1 MKPIKRLLV
10 ANRGEIAVRL
20 LRAGAEA
27 GMETVALHAEDDAR
41 SLHVRKADR
50 AVALAGKGAR
60 AYLDV
65 DAIISIALDTGSDA
79 LHPGYGFLSEN
90 PELARRCETAGIAFV
105 GPDAAMLELFGDKI
119 RARALAQEHDV
130 PLLEGTG
137 GRTTLDQA
145 RAFLADLAGAP
156 MMIKAVAGGG
166 GRGMRPVHTADE
178 LDPAFG
184 RCASEAEAAFGN
196 GALYVERYLGQ
207 ARHIEVQIIGD
218 GRGGVTH
225 LHERECTL
233 QRRHQKLIELAP
245 SPSLTPGLRQRIID
259 AALRMARAANYRSLG
274 TFEFLLDADG
284 ETFAFMEANPR
295 LQVEHTVT
303 EAVTGID
310 LVRTQLAIAAGASLA
325 DLSLEGEPRPT
336 RGFAVQVRINTEQ
349 MRADGSTLP
358 KGGTLTAF
366 DPPTGPGLRTDTYGY
381 AGYTTSPNFDSL
393 LAKVIAHAPD
403 GDHADAMRR
412 AARALAEFR
421 IEGIPTNTALMQAL
435 LSHPEVLAN
444 RIHTR
449 FVEEHAADLVASAE
463 TMPRLWFEIE
473 SPAASTRRG
482 AGAQVDRSDPLAV
495 LSYGKAATD
504 MVDSVSADAP
514 SGTTPVNAPMQ
525 GTVLTLSVA
534 EGDAVAA
541 GNELLILDAMKME
554 HLVTAPV
561 SGIVRAIAVASGE
574 TIVEGTPLLFIE
586 EADVDAALTDAAA
599 EFDLELIRPD
609 LAEVLERHD
618 IGMDHRRPE
627 SVARRRKTGQRTTRE
642 NLEDL
647 VDAGS
652 FVEYG
657 PLVIAA
663 QRRRRKVEDL
673 IARTPADGMVAGI
686 GRINGRDFSPER
698 AQCAVMSYDYTVL
711 AGTQGTMNHLKKDRL
726 IEIAE
731 RSRLPVVFFTEGG
744 GGRPGDT
751 DGTGVAG
758 LDCLAFWYFGRLSGQ
773 VPIVGITSGY
783 CFAGNA
789 ALLGTC
795 DVVIAT
801 EGSNIGMGGPAMI
814 EGGGLGVYRPE
825 EVGPLAHQ
833 RANGVVDLAVKDEA
847 EAVAVAKQ
855 YLSYF
860 QGPIADWDC
869 ADQRILRHL
878 IPENRLRVY
887 DMRRVL
893 HTLADTDSVLELRK
907 DWGFGMITAFA
918 RIEGRPVGIIA
929 NNPSHLSGALD
940 VEACDKG
947 ARFLALC
954 DAYNIPVVSLCDT
967 PGFMVGPEVEKQG
980 LVRHAGRM
988 FVTAGSLTVPF
999 MAFVVRKGYGLGAQA
1014 MTGGSF
1020 RAPMYT
1026 LGWPTSEFGGM
1037 GLEGAVK
1044 LGYRKEL
1051 EAIEDPE
1058 ERRASYQEMVDRM
1071 YQRGKGVNMA
1081 SHFEIDD
1088 VIDPAET
1095 RRWIIS
1101 GLDSNPLPHWRD
1113 IPPKR
1118 PCVDTW

>member
-1 MKPIKRLLV
+1 MRSITRLLV

-27 GMETVALHAEDDAR
+27 GLETVAVYADDDAR
-41 SLHVRKADR
+41 SLHVRTADE
-50 AVALAGKGAR
+50 AIALPGRGAR
-60 AYLDV
+60 AYLDIDQIV
-65 DAIISIALDTGSDA
+65 AAAKENRCDA

-90 PELARRCETAGIAFV
+90 PELARRCEAESISFV
-105 GPDAAMLELFGDKI
+105 GPDAGMLELFGDKT
-119 RARALAQEHDV
+119 RARALAREQDV
-130 PLLEGTG
+130 PLLEGTQG
-137 GRTTLDQA
+137 PTTLEQA
-145 RAFLADLAGAP
+145 HAFFAELGGAV
-156 MMIKAVAGGG
+156 MIKAVAGGG
-166 GRGMRPVHTADE
+166 GRGMRPATSAEE
-178 LDPAFG
+178 LEAAWQ

-196 GALYVERYLGQ
+196 GALYVERYLAR
-207 ARHIEVQIIGD
+207 ARHIEVQIVGD
-218 GRGGVTH
+218 GRGAVTH

-233 QRRHQKLIELAP
+233 QRRHQKLVELAP
-245 SPSLTPGLRQRIID
+245 SPSLTPELRQRIID
-259 AALRMARAANYRSLG
+259 AALRMARAADYRSLG

-284 ETFAFMEANPR
+284 EAFAFMEANPR

-303 EAVTGID
+303 EAVTGVD
-310 LVRTQLAIAAGASLA
+310 LVRAQLAIAGGRSLA
-325 DLSLEGEPRPT
+325 ELDLDGDRHMPR
-336 RGFAVQVRINTEQ
+336 GYAVQVRVNTEQ

-366 DPPTGPGLRTDTYGY
+366 EPPTGPGLRTDTYGY
-381 AGYTTSPNFDSL
+381 AGYATSPSFDSL
-393 LAKVIAHAPD
+393 LAKVIAHTPD

-412 AARALAEFR
+412 AARGLAEFR
-421 IEGIPTNTALMQAL
+421 IEGVPTNTALLQAL
-435 LSHPEVLAN
+435 LTHPDVLAN
-444 RIHTR
+444 RVHTR
-449 FVEEHAADLVASAE
+449 FVEEHAADLVAGAE
-463 TMPRLWFEIE
+463 AMPRLWFETAE
-473 SPAASTRRG
+473 PETKRDASAR
-482 AGAQVDRSDPLAV
+482 VDRADPLAV
-495 LSYGKAATD
+495 LSYGKAATTA
-504 MVDSVSADAP
+504 ADAP
-514 SGTTPVNAPMQ
+514 EVAAPSGAVTVPAPMQ
-525 GTVLTLSVA
+525 GTVLALSVA
-534 EGDAVAA
+534 EGDSVAA
-541 GNELLILDAMKME
+541 GSELLILDAMKME
-554 HLVTAPV
+554 HVVTAPV
-561 SGIVRAIAVASGE
+561 SGSVRSIAVTTGD
-574 TIVEGTPLLFIE
+574 TVLEGMPLLFIDE
-586 EADVDAALTDAAA
+586 GEVDAALEEQAA
-599 EFDLELIRPD
+599 EFDLDAMRPD
-609 LAEVLERHD
+609 LAEVLERHA
-618 IGMDHRRPE
+618 IGLDAQRPDA
-627 SVARRRKTGQRTTRE
+627 VARRRKTGQRTTRE
-642 NLEDL
+642 NVDDL
-647 VDAGS
+647 VDPGT

-663 QRRRRKVEDL
+663 QRRRRPVAEL
-673 IARTPADGMVAGI
+673 IERTPADGMVAGI
-686 GRINGRDFSPER
+686 GRINGSQFGPER

-711 AGTQGTMNHLKKDRL
+711 AGTQGTMNHIKKDRL

-773 VPIVGITSGY
+773 VPMVGITSGR

-814 EGGGLGVYRPE
+814 EGGGLGVYRPD
-825 EVGPLAHQ
+825 EVGPLAAQ
-833 RANGVVDLAVKDEA
+833 RANGVVDIAVKDEA
-847 EAVAVAKQ
+847 EAVAVAKR

-860 QGPIADWDC
+860 QGRIEQWDC
-869 ADQRILRHL
+869 TDQRVLRHL

-893 HTLADTDSVLELRK
+893 HALADTDSVLELRR
-907 DWGFGMITAFA
+907 DWGFGLITAFA
-918 RIEGRPVGIIA
+918 RIEGRPVGVMA
-929 NNPSHLSGALD
+929 SNPAHLSGALD

-947 ARFLALC
+947 ARFLQLC

-988 FVTAGSLTVPF
+988 FVTAGSLTIPL
-999 MAFVVRKGYGLGAQA
+999 MAFVLRKGYGLGAQA

-1020 RAPMYT
+1020 RAPFYT

-1058 ERRASYQEMVDRM
+1058 ERRKTYEEMVERM

-1095 RRWIIS
+1095 RRWIVA
-1101 GLDSNPLPHWRD
+1101 GLDANPLSHWRD